1 MWPNDFIIFWLI
13 LTILFPHQVQI
24 KVTIF
29 ILNLK
34 DDKNKSCCVQYI
46 DICLI
51 IKVFILRWNDNTH
64 GLILETRSKGQC
76 YVVDIIYLKSK
87 TYFEKSNFNKLQNII
102 DFFSKET
109 IIIFFSNLQSSLVSV
124 SLFVFKSVR
133 VGLFVDKPSLFD
145 IQKNKGLSY
154 EVEHSVSTIF

>member
-1 MWPNDFIIFWLI
+1 MKINFQNIIQSICVNACFKIIFKKFFKESILFIIRHTSYIKKLI
-13 LTILFPHQVQI
+13 I
-24 KVTIF
+24 IF
-29 ILNLK
+29 TQL
-34 DDKNKSCCVQYI
+34 NKSCDQM
-46 DICLI
+46 
-51 IKVFILRWNDNTH
+51 
-64 GLILETRSKGQC
+64 RSKGQC
-76 YVVDIIYLKSK
+76 YVVDIIYLKSE

>member
-51 IKVFILRWNDNTH
+51 IKVFILRWNNNTH
-64 GLILETRSKGQC
+64 GLILETRSKRQC
-76 YVVDIIYLKSK
+76 YVVVIIYLKSK

-109 IIIFFSNLQSSLVSV
+109 IIIFFEFTKLVRFC
-124 SLFVFKSVR
+124 LFICVQKCRSWTLCR
-133 VGLFVDKPSLFD
+133 QTFVVWYS
-145 IQKNKGLSY
+145 
-154 EVEHSVSTIF
+154 EE